1 MIAAELPMKAAELPG
16 MPDGP
21 QVVQIELPERPSD
34 IYEALAMARQM
45 FHSTSRFKLSK
56 SEGMQ
61 YPILRVAAAKRPVDI
76 SCARNWISI
85 IPKRLTIDDASC
97 RDWDGKTKAGN
108 DVHYYYLRGTL
119 RIIVAIGIEKS
130 QRIKMDISCEAM
142 DSQDKCIAKLYT
154 SGYKNMIKI
163 LFGFAESEDDDDAD
177 AIQIDMP
184 KRVKIRYK
192 TDREPDLES
201 EDALFF
207 SKGSILTEPA
217 KAPRKPNADLLTMD
231 LAGLQSTA
239 SACRSVNGEIFGSVM
254 KDLFP
259 QKDYTEL
266 DEDGLRRLIT
276 KFRAV
281 WDKKEVGQ

>member
-1 MIAAELPMKAAELPG
+1 MMAEELPG

-34 IYEALAMARQM
+34 IYEALAMARQI
-45 FHSTSRFKLSK
+45 FHSTTKFKLSK
-56 SEGMQ
+56 SADMK
-61 YPILRVAAAKRPVDI
+61 YPILRVAAAKRPVDV

-97 RDWDGKTKAGN
+97 RDWDGKTKSGN

-119 RIIVAIGIEKS
+119 RIIVAIGVEKN
-130 QRIKMDISCEAM
+130 QRIKMDVLCEAM

-163 LFGFAESEDDDDAD
+163 LFGFAESDDDDDAD
-177 AIQIDMP
+177 ATQIDMP
-184 KRVKIRYK
+184 KGVKIRYK
-192 TDREPDLES
+192 TDRESDFES

-207 SKGSILTEPA
+207 SKGSILPEPVRSP
-217 KAPRKPNADLLTMD
+217 KKPNADLLTQD
-231 LAGLQSTA
+231 LAELQSTA
-239 SACRSVNGEIFGSVM
+239 CTCRSVNGEIFGSVM

-276 KFRAV
+276 RFRAV
-281 WDKKEVGQ
+281 WNKKEAGQ